1 MNLFRLLF
9 RVVNVLLMYWQ
20 VIGLRL
26 IPKKITDHADVSTF
40 RLLPTWPWMSGKSC
54 VLLWCL
60 LWWTRQ
66 DQLSWRMKR
75 RFVQVQFEKETAR
88 CYLLVNKRETGI
100 KSRATNI
107 RQIIRRES
115 HVPPVSIVLQGP
127 SEKKG
132 CSVSVYWNERHLTN
146 WNRWRIILVL
156 KGN

>member
-1 MNLFRLLF
+1 
-9 RVVNVLLMYWQ
+9 
-20 VIGLRL
+20 
-26 IPKKITDHADVSTF
+26 
-40 RLLPTWPWMSGKSC
+40 
-54 VLLWCL
+54 
-60 LWWTRQ
+60 
-66 DQLSWRMKR
+66 MKR

-132 CSVSVYWNERHLTN
+132 CSVSVY
-146 WNRWRIILVL
+146 
-156 KGN
+156 